1 LGHASACKLSLKTP
15 LFIKPA
21 EKLFSVSEKKA
32 VIDFLATHPYAGDLI
47 PHTGGV
53 RKVRVPASGRGKC
66 GGARVI
72 YYVFNDDVPIYA
84 LWSMQ
89 KTRASI

>member
-1 LGHASACKLSLKTP
+1 MQTVAETL

-21 EKLFSVSEKKA
+21 EKLFSVSEKKV
-32 VIDFLATHPYAGDLI
+32 VIDFLATHLYARDLI

-66 GGARVI
+66 GGA
-72 YYVFNDDVPIYA
+72 
-84 LWSMQ
+84 
-89 KTRASI
+89 